1 MANKNQHFG
10 ELEYCFGQYFSRYCA
25 PVITKDYNYYQRKQ
39 QEEFNK
45 AYNEDIPSY
54 YGAGSVM
61 QPMLR
66 VQVSNAAA
74 QSSGKWSR
82 KNLDDFI
89 DGVVNKIVANRNF
102 QKDWGN
108 LIDRYRESLVAKLG
122 TKGYVRAAEALGKAE
137 GQKLVDPAVH
147 YGQIRFMELVK
158 LHLARVNMP
167 KSSMDYI
174 LKEAANS
181 SLMMTLG
188 QRFMRAR
195 GLSPAEEEIRDL
207 GNKLH
212 KPSRK
217 EKAGAFVLGAVVD
230 GPAIDGIASMAAV
243 PVKGVV
249 KGAGNLLARKGVV
262 KAGSWLTERSALK
275 AAAKASYFKGLA
287 TSAAIDASFNY
298 WASSKVGIDTAKKSY
313 SKTVFGN
320 EDTLEKYQ
328 KKGAGYKNNGTEFI
342 SNVNDGLGKK
352 IKVGPMR
359 PHVSDAVTNKYS
371 NQLLAEARGNSRRLL
386 KSVATML
393 SRQALPYKD
402 QAAVPAWMLH
412 KTSKQCRAF
421 SSTFLS
427 MAKQMSEQGLRV
439 YSINGKNMT
448 LAQVSQRAG
457 DYAKAAV
464 LIDQATAERKAA
476 KAAAYNR
483 QNTIHHQT
491 TSHGVPQNQQVQ
503 QPVVGSTAQSPVQNN
518 TAPYQNVPPTTI
530 PQAMDNIP
538 QAAPVAPGTAGWGPY
553 LDNAGLNG
561 FGDISKNLGYVIA
574 MLPDMLIGMFTGRND
589 SFTLGNNILP
599 LAAIAAGLF
608 SKNPLLKLMFLGFG
622 GMNLL
627 NNAGHEMLG
636 VPDPSAPR
644 RNYKQYD
651 DEPLNPRLS
660 NVALRGRSLIADIDN
675 QPVVINI
682 SDTAV
687 DAFEKKA
694 LPLNTLANAVLRKY
708 DENRASAANSYDRTL
723 ASQEGQERQRGYGL
737 K

>member
-25 PVITKDYNYYQRKQ
+25 PIITKDYNYYQRKQ

-45 AYNEDIPSY
+45 AYNEDVPSY

-66 VQVSNAAA
+66 VQASNIVA
-74 QSSGKWSR
+74 QSSGKWSK
-82 KNLDDFI
+82 KNLDNFI
-89 DGVVNKIVANRNF
+89 DGVVNKIVSNKNF

-122 TKGYVRAAEALGKAE
+122 TKGYIRVAEALGKAE

-167 KSSMDYI
+167 RSSMEYI

-181 SLMMTLG
+181 SLMITLG

-195 GLSPAEEEIRDL
+195 NLSPAEEAAHDL
-207 GNKLH
+207 GNKLYN
-212 KPSRK
+212 PSKK
-217 EKAGAFVLGAVVD
+217 EKASAFVFGAMLDAPALD
-230 GPAIDGIASMAAV
+230 GMGTLAAV
-243 PVKGVV
+243 PVKGSV
-249 KGAGNLLARKGVV
+249 KRAGNLLARKGII
-262 KAGSWLTERSALK
+262 KAGSWLTDHSALK
-275 AAAKASYFKGLA
+275 VASKASYFKGLA
-287 TSAAIDASFNY
+287 TSVAIDSGVNY

-320 EDTLEKYQ
+320 EDTLNNYQ
-328 KKGAGYKNNGTEFI
+328 KKGARYKRNGTEYI
-342 SNVNDGLGKK
+342 SNINDGLGKK
-352 IKVGPMR
+352 IKVAPMR
-359 PHVSDAVTNKYS
+359 PHVSNTVTYKDS
-371 NQLLAEARGNSRRLL
+371 NHLLTEARGNSRKLL

-393 SRQALPYKD
+393 SSQALPYKD
-402 QAAVPAWMLH
+402 KATIPGWMLH

-421 SSTFLS
+421 SSSFLS
-427 MAKQMSEQGLRV
+427 IAKQMSAQGLRV
-439 YSINGKNMT
+439 YNINGKNMT
-448 LAQVSQRAG
+448 LVQVSQRAG

-464 LIDQATAERKAA
+464 LIDQATAERKAVR
-476 KAAAYNR
+476 AAAFNK
-483 QNTIHHQT
+483 QTTTHHQPKIK
-491 TSHGVPQNQQVQ
+491 TSSIEPSKQ
-503 QPVVGSTAQSPVQNN
+503 QPIVSSTMSSSAQSN
-518 TAPYQNVPPTTI
+518 TVPYQNVPPTV
-530 PQAMDNIP
+530 PQESS
-538 QAAPVAPGTAGWGPY
+538 VAPSAAGWGPY
-553 LDNAGLNG
+553 LEKAGLND
-561 FGDISKNLGYVIA
+561 FGNITKNLGYIIA
-574 MLPDMLIGMFTGRND
+574 MLPDMLIGMFTGKTSD
-589 SFTLGNNILP
+589 SFTLGSNIIP

-636 VPDPSAPR
+636 VPQPPAPR
-644 RNYKQYD
+644 KNYKQYD

-660 NVALRGRSLIADIDN
+660 NVALKGRSLIADIDN

-708 DENRASAANSYDRTL
+708 DEKRASAANSYDRTL
-723 ASQEGQERQRGYGL
+723 ASQEEQEQQRGYGL